1 MKQVNKQEL
10 EQIVKKSFSY
20 ADVCRALEVPPRG
33 TYYTT
38 IKKLIKDLDISHFN
52 KGAWNK
58 GRKIKSA
65 SYQKAPIQ
73 QILIENSPHT
83 NSGKLRARLIKEG
96 LKESKCEICGCTES
110 LELHHINGNHQDNR
124 LENMQILCA
133 NCHRK
138 TDNFRGK
145 GIRAHKAAS
154 EWFISDEE
162 AEQRYQ
168 MKLAKKRE
176 KRRVPEHLRKVT
188 PISPKICPSCGKE
201 FRPSDRKQKYCSP
214 ECYHNKNDNRP
225 NIITLLKAFKEYN
238 NFVKVGKYFGV
249 TDNAVRKWCKLYKL
263 PIHSKE
269 LHKVLESIEIK

>member
-10 EQIVKKSFSY
+10 EQIVKESSSY
-20 ADVCRALEVPPRG
+20 ADVCRALEVLPRG
-33 TYYTT
+33 SNYARV
-38 IKKLIKDLDISHFN
+38 KKLIKDLDISHFN

-73 QILIENSPHT
+73 QVLIENSPHT
-83 NSGKLRARLIKEG
+83 NSGKLRVRLIKEE
-96 LKESKCEICGCTES
+96 LKENKCEICGCTES

-124 LENMQILCA
+124 LENLQILCA

-154 EWFISDEE
+154 DWFISDEE
-162 AEQRYQ
+162 VEKRHQ
-168 MKLAKKRE
+168 MKLE
-176 KRRVPEHLRKVT
+176 KRRIPKHLRKVT
-188 PISPKICPSCGKE
+188 PIPSKICPSCGKE
-201 FRPSDRKQKYCSP
+201 FKPSDRKQEYCSQ

-225 NIITLLKAFKEYN
+225 DIISLLKAFKEYN
-238 NFVKVGKYFGV
+238 NFVKVGTHFGV

-269 LHKVLESIEIK
+269 LQQILKSIEIK

>member
-33 TYYTT
+33 SYYTT

-73 QILIENSPHT
+73 QVLIENSPHT
-83 NSGKLRARLIKEG
+83 NSGKLRVRLIKEG
-96 LKESKCEICGCTES
+96 LKESKCEVCGCTES

-124 LENMQILCA
+124 LENLQILCA

-154 EWFISDEE
+154 DWFISDEE
-162 AEQRYQ
+162 VEKRHQI
-168 MKLAKKRE
+168 KLE

-188 PISPKICPSCGKE
+188 PILPKICPSCGKE
-201 FRPSDRKQKYCSP
+201 FKPSDRKQEYCSP

-225 NIITLLKAFKEYN
+225 DIITLLKAFKEYN
-238 NFVKVGKYFGV
+238 NFVKVGKHFGV

>member
-20 ADVCRALEVPPRG
+20 ADVCRALEISPRG
-33 TYYTT
+33 GNYARV
-38 IKKLIKDLDISHFN
+38 KELIKDLDISHFN
-52 KGAWNK
+52 KGPWNK
-58 GRKIKSA
+58 GRKTKSVP
-65 SYQKAPIQ
+65 YQMVPIQ

-83 NSGKLRARLIKEG
+83 GSSKLRVRLIKEG
-96 LKESKCEICGCTES
+96 LKENKCEICGCTES

-124 LENMQILCA
+124 LENLQILCA

-162 AEQRYQ
+162 AEKRHQI
-168 MKLAKKRE
+168 KLE

-188 PISPKICPSCGKE
+188 PILSKICPSCGKE
-201 FRPSDRKQKYCSP
+201 FKPSDRKQEYCSP
-214 ECYHNKNDNRP
+214 ECYHNRNDNRP
-225 NIITLLKAFKEYN
+225 DIISLLKAFKEYN
-238 NFVKVGKYFGV
+238 SFVKVGVYFGV

-263 PIHSKE
+263 PVHSKE

>member
-10 EQIVKKSFSY
+10 EQIVKKSSSY

-33 TYYTT
+33 SYYATV
-38 IKKLIKDLDISHFN
+38 KKLIKDLDISHFN

-58 GRKIKSA
+58 GKKIKST

-73 QILIENSPHT
+73 QVLIENSPHT
-83 NSGKLRARLIKEG
+83 NSGKLRTRLIKEG
-96 LKESKCEICGCTES
+96 LKENKCEVCGCTES

-124 LENMQILCA
+124 LENLQILCA

-162 AEQRYQ
+162 AEQRHQ
-168 MKLAKKRE
+168 TKLE
-176 KRRVPEHLRKVT
+176 KRRVPKNLRKVT
-188 PISPKICPSCGKE
+188 PILPKICPSCGKE

-225 NIITLLKAFKEYN
+225 DIISLLKAFKEYN
-238 NFVKVGKYFGV
+238 SFVKVGIYFGV
-249 TDNAVRKWCKLYKL
+249 TDNAVRK
-263 PIHSKE
+263 
-269 LHKVLESIEIK
+269 

>member
-124 LENMQILCA
+124 LENLQILCA

-154 EWFISDEE
+154 DWFISDEE
-162 AEQRYQ
+162 VEKRHQI
-168 MKLAKKRE
+168 KLE

-188 PISPKICPSCGKE
+188 PILPKICPSCGKE
-201 FRPSDRKQKYCSP
+201 FKPSDRKQEYCSP

-225 NIITLLKAFKEYN
+225 DIITLLKAFKEYN
-238 NFVKVGKYFGV
+238 NFVKVGKHFGV

>member
-1 MKQVNKQEL
+1 MKKVNKQEL
-10 EQIVKKSFSY
+10 EQIVKKSSSY
-20 ADVCRALEVPPRG
+20 ADVCRALEISPRG
-33 TYYTT
+33 SNYTRV
-38 IKKLIKDLDISHFN
+38 KKLIKDLDISHFN

-65 SYQKAPIQ
+65 SYQKASIQ
-73 QILIENSPHT
+73 QVLIENSSYT
-83 NSGKLRARLIKEG
+83 NSGKLRIRLIKEG
-96 LKESKCEICGCTES
+96 LKENKCEVCGCTES

-124 LENMQILCA
+124 LENLQILCA

-138 TDNFRGK
+138 TDTFRGK

-154 EWFISDEE
+154 DWFISDEE

-168 MKLAKKRE
+168 VKLE
-176 KRRVPEHLRKVT
+176 KRRVSKNLRKVI
-188 PISPKICPSCGKE
+188 PILPKICPSCGKE
-201 FRPSDRKQKYCSP
+201 FQPSNRKQEYCSQ

-225 NIITLLKAFKEYN
+225 DIISLLKAFKEYN
-238 NFVKVGKYFGV
+238 SFVKVGKYFGV

-269 LHKVLESIEIK
+269 LQQILTSIEIK

>member
-10 EQIVKKSFSY
+10 EQIVKNSFSY

-33 TYYTT
+33 SYYTT
-38 IKKLIKDLDISHFN
+38 VKKLIKDLDISHFN

-58 GRKIKSA
+58 GRKIKSV

-73 QILIENSPHT
+73 QVLIENSPHT
-83 NSGKLRARLIKEG
+83 NSSKLRIRLIKEG

-124 LENMQILCA
+124 LENLQILCA

-138 TDNFRGK
+138 TNNFRGK

-162 AEQRYQ
+162 IEQRHQ
-168 MKLAKKRE
+168 MKLE

-188 PISPKICPSCGKE
+188 PILPKICPSCGKE
-201 FRPSDRKQKYCSP
+201 FKPSDRKQEYCSP

-225 NIITLLKAFKEYN
+225 DIITLLKTFKEYN
-238 NFVKVGKYFGV
+238 NFVKVGKHFGV

>member
-10 EQIVKKSFSY
+10 EQIVKESSSY
-20 ADVCRALEVPPRG
+20 ADVCRALEVLPRG
-33 TYYTT
+33 SNYARV
-38 IKKLIKDLDISHFN
+38 KKLIKDLDISHFN

-73 QILIENSPHT
+73 QVLIENSPHT
-83 NSGKLRARLIKEG
+83 NSGKLRVRLIKEG
-96 LKESKCEICGCTES
+96 LKENKCEICGCTES
-110 LELHHINGNHQDNR
+110 LELHHINGNHQNNR
-124 LENMQILCA
+124 LENLQIFCA

-154 EWFISDEE
+154 DWFISDEE
-162 AEQRYQ
+162 VEKRHQI
-168 MKLAKKRE
+168 KLE
-176 KRRVPEHLRKVT
+176 KRRIPKHLRKVT
-188 PISPKICPSCGKE
+188 PIPSKICPSCGKE
-201 FRPSDRKQKYCSP
+201 FKPSDRKQEYCSQ

-225 NIITLLKAFKEYN
+225 DIISLLKAFKEYN
-238 NFVKVGKYFGV
+238 NFVKVGTHFGV

-269 LHKVLESIEIK
+269 LQQILKSIEIK

>member
-10 EQIVKKSFSY
+10 EQIVKESSSY
-20 ADVCRALEVPPRG
+20 ADVCRALEVSPRG
-33 TYYTT
+33 SNYARV
-38 IKKLIKDLDISHFN
+38 KKLIKDLDISHFN

-65 SYQKAPIQ
+65 FYQEAPIQ
-73 QILIENSPHT
+73 QVLIENSPHT
-83 NSGKLRARLIKEG
+83 NSGKLRIRLIKEG
-96 LKESKCEICGCTES
+96 LKENKCEVCGCVES

-124 LENMQILCA
+124 LENLQILCA

-154 EWFISDEE
+154 DWFISDEE
-162 AEQRYQ
+162 AEQRHQ
-168 MKLAKKRE
+168 IKLE
-176 KRRVPEHLRKVT
+176 KRRVPENLRKVT
-188 PISPKICPSCGKE
+188 PILPKICPSCGKE
-201 FRPSDRKQKYCSP
+201 FKPSNRKQEYCSQ

-225 NIITLLKAFKEYN
+225 DIISLLKVFKEYN
-238 NFVKVGKYFGV
+238 SFVKVGMYFGV

>member
-10 EQIVKKSFSY
+10 EQIVKESSSY
-20 ADVCRALEVPPRG
+20 ADVCRALEVSPRG
-33 TYYTT
+33 SNYTRV
-38 IKKLIKDLDISHFN
+38 KKLIKNLDISHFN

-58 GRKIKSA
+58 GRKIKSV

-73 QILIENSPHT
+73 QVLIENSPHT
-83 NSGKLRARLIKEG
+83 NSGKLRVRLIKEG

-124 LENMQILCA
+124 LENLQILCA

-138 TDNFRGK
+138 TNNFRGK
-145 GIRAHKAAS
+145 GIRAHNAAS

-162 AEQRYQ
+162 VEQRHQ
-168 MKLAKKRE
+168 MKLE

-188 PISPKICPSCGKE
+188 PILPKICPSCGKE
-201 FRPSDRKQKYCSP
+201 FKPSDRKQEYCSP

-225 NIITLLKAFKEYN
+225 DIITLLKAFKEYN
-238 NFVKVGKYFGV
+238 NFVKVGKHFGV

>member
-33 TYYTT
+33 SYYTT
-38 IKKLIKDLDISHFN
+38 VKKLIKDLDISHFN

-58 GRKIKSA
+58 GRKIKST

-73 QILIENSPHT
+73 QVLIENSPHT
-83 NSGKLRARLIKEG
+83 NSGKLRARLIKEE
-96 LKESKCEICGCTES
+96 LKENKCEICGCTES

-124 LENMQILCA
+124 LENLQILCA

-138 TDNFRGK
+138 TNNFRGK

-162 AEQRYQ
+162 VEQRHQ
-168 MKLAKKRE
+168 MKLE
-176 KRRVPEHLRKVT
+176 KRRIPEHLRKVT
-188 PISPKICPSCGKE
+188 PILPKICPSCGKE
-201 FRPSDRKQKYCSP
+201 FKPSDRKQEYCSP

-225 NIITLLKAFKEYN
+225 DIITLLKAFKEYN
-238 NFVKVGKYFGV
+238 NFVKVGKHFGV

>member
-20 ADVCRALEVPPRG
+20 ADVCRALEISPRG
-33 TYYTT
+33 GNYARV
-38 IKKLIKDLDISHFN
+38 KELIKDLDISHFN

-73 QILIENSPHT
+73 QVLIENSPHT
-83 NSGKLRARLIKEG
+83 NSSKLRVRLIKEG
-96 LKESKCEICGCTES
+96 LKENKCEICGCTES

-124 LENMQILCA
+124 LENLQILCA

-138 TDNFRGK
+138 TNNFRGK

-162 AEQRYQ
+162 VEQRHQ
-168 MKLAKKRE
+168 MKLE

-201 FRPSDRKQKYCSP
+201 FKPSDRKQEYCSP
-214 ECYHNKNDNRP
+214 ECYHNRNDNRP
-225 NIITLLKAFKEYN
+225 DIISLLKAFKEYN
-238 NFVKVGKYFGV
+238 SFVKVGSYFRV

>member
-33 TYYTT
+33 SYYTT
-38 IKKLIKDLDISHFN
+38 VKKLIKDLDISHFN

-58 GRKIKSA
+58 GRKIKSV

-73 QILIENSPHT
+73 QVLIENSPHT
-83 NSGKLRARLIKEG
+83 NSGKLRIRLIKEG
-96 LKESKCEICGCTES
+96 LKENKCEICGCTES

-124 LENMQILCA
+124 LENLQILCA

-138 TDNFRGK
+138 TNNFRGK
-145 GIRAHKAAS
+145 GIRAHNAAS

-162 AEQRYQ
+162 VEQRHQ
-168 MKLAKKRE
+168 MKLE

-188 PISPKICPSCGKE
+188 PILPKICPSCGKE
-201 FRPSDRKQKYCSP
+201 FKPSNRKQEYCSP

-225 NIITLLKAFKEYN
+225 DIITLLKTFKEYN
-238 NFVKVGKYFGV
+238 NFVKVGKHFGV

>member
-20 ADVCRALEVPPRG
+20 ADVCRALEISPRG
-33 TYYTT
+33 GNYARV
-38 IKKLIKDLDISHFN
+38 KELIKDLDISHFN
-52 KGAWNK
+52 KGPWNK
-58 GRKIKSA
+58 GRKTKSVP
-65 SYQKAPIQ
+65 YQMVPIQ

-83 NSGKLRARLIKEG
+83 GSSKLRIRLIKEG

-124 LENMQILCA
+124 LENLQILCA

-138 TDNFRGK
+138 TNNFRGK

-162 AEQRYQ
+162 VEQRHQ
-168 MKLAKKRE
+168 MKLE
-176 KRRVPEHLRKVT
+176 KRRVPENLRKVT
-188 PISPKICPSCGKE
+188 PILPKICPSCGKE
-201 FRPSDRKQKYCSP
+201 FKPSDRKQKYCSP

-225 NIITLLKAFKEYN
+225 DIISLLKTFKEYN
-238 NFVKVGKYFGV
+238 SFVKVGKHFGV

>member
-10 EQIVKKSFSY
+10 EQIVKESSSY
-20 ADVCRALEVPPRG
+20 ADVCRALEIPPKGSNYDRV
-33 TYYTT
+33 
-38 IKKLIKDLDISHFN
+38 KKLIKDLDISHFN
-52 KGAWNK
+52 KCAWNK

-73 QILIENSPHT
+73 QVLIENSPHT
-83 NSGKLRARLIKEG
+83 NSGKLRVRLIKEG
-96 LKESKCEICGCTES
+96 LKENKCEVCGCTES

-124 LENMQILCA
+124 LENLQILCA

-154 EWFISDEE
+154 DWFISDEE
-162 AEQRYQ
+162 AEQRHQ
-168 MKLAKKRE
+168 VKLE
-176 KRRVPEHLRKVT
+176 KRRVPKNLRKVT
-188 PISPKICPSCGKE
+188 PILPKICPSCGKE
-201 FRPSDRKQKYCSP
+201 FQPSDRKQEYCSP

-225 NIITLLKAFKEYN
+225 DIISLLKAFKECN
-238 NFVKVGKYFGV
+238 SFVKVGIYFGV

>member
-10 EQIVKKSFSY
+10 EQIVKKSSSY

-124 LENMQILCA
+124 LENLQILCA

-138 TDNFRGK
+138 TNNFRGK

-214 ECYHNKNDNRP
+214 ECYHNKNNNRP
-225 NIITLLKAFKEYN
+225 NISTLLKAFKEYN

>member
-10 EQIVKKSFSY
+10 EQIVKKSSSY
-20 ADVCRALEVPPRG
+20 ADVCRALEVSPRG
-33 TYYTT
+33 GNYVRV
-38 IKKLIKDLDISHFN
+38 KKLIKDLDISHFN

-65 SYQKAPIQ
+65 PYQEAPIQ

-83 NSGKLRARLIKEG
+83 NSGKLRVRLIKEG
-96 LKESKCEICGCTES
+96 LKENKCEVCGCAES

-124 LENMQILCA
+124 LENLQILCA

-138 TDNFRGK
+138 TNNFRGK

-154 EWFISDEE
+154 DWFISDEE
-162 AEQRYQ
+162 AEKRHQI
-168 MKLAKKRE
+168 KLE

-188 PISPKICPSCGKE
+188 PIPSKICPSCGKE
-201 FRPSDRKQKYCSP
+201 FKPSDRKQEYCSQ

-225 NIITLLKAFKEYN
+225 DIISLLKAFKEYN
-238 NFVKVGKYFGV
+238 SFVKVGIYFGV

-269 LHKVLESIEIK
+269 LQKILTLIEIK

>member
-10 EQIVKKSFSY
+10 EQIVKKSSSY
-20 ADVCRALEVPPRG
+20 ADVCRALEVSPRG
-33 TYYTT
+33 SNYARV
-38 IKKLIKDLDISHFN
+38 KKLIKDLDISHFN

-58 GRKIKSA
+58 GRKIKSV
-65 SYQKAPIQ
+65 SHQTIPIQ

-83 NSGKLRARLIKEG
+83 NSGKLRIRLIKEG
-96 LKESKCEICGCTES
+96 LKENKCEVCGCTES

-124 LENMQILCA
+124 LENLQILCA

-154 EWFISDEE
+154 DWFISDEE
-162 AEQRYQ
+162 AEQRHQ
-168 MKLAKKRE
+168 IKLE
-176 KRRVPEHLRKVT
+176 KRRVPKNLRKVI
-188 PISPKICPSCGKE
+188 PILPKICPSCGKE
-201 FRPSDRKQKYCSP
+201 FKPSDRKQEYCSQ

-225 NIITLLKAFKEYN
+225 DIISLLKAFKEYN
-238 NFVKVGKYFGV
+238 NFVKVGKHFGV

-269 LHKVLESIEIK
+269 LQQILKSIEIK

>member
-33 TYYTT
+33 SYYTT
-38 IKKLIKDLDISHFN
+38 VKKLIKDLDISHFN

-58 GRKIKSA
+58 GRKIKSV

-124 LENMQILCA
+124 LENLQILCA

-138 TDNFRGK
+138 TNNFRGK

-162 AEQRYQ
+162 VEKRHQI
-168 MKLAKKRE
+168 KLE

-188 PISPKICPSCGKE
+188 PILPKICSSCGKE
-201 FRPSDRKQKYCSP
+201 FKPSDRKQEYCSP
-214 ECYHNKNDNRP
+214 ECYHNKNNNRP
-225 NIITLLKAFKEYN
+225 DIISLLKAFKEYDS
-238 NFVKVGKYFGV
+238 FVKVGKHFGA

-269 LHKVLESIEIK
+269 LYKVLTSIEIK

>member
-10 EQIVKKSFSY
+10 EQIVKESSSY
-20 ADVCRALEVPPRG
+20 ADVCRALEVSPRG
-33 TYYTT
+33 GNYARV
-38 IKKLIKDLDISHFN
+38 KKLIKDLDISHFN
-52 KGAWNK
+52 KGPWNK
-58 GRKIKSA
+58 GRKIKST

-83 NSGKLRARLIKEG
+83 NSGKLRVRLIKEG
-96 LKESKCEICGCTES
+96 LKENKCEVCGCTES

-124 LENMQILCA
+124 LENLQILCA

-138 TDNFRGK
+138 TNNFRGK

-154 EWFISDEE
+154 DWFISDEE
-162 AEQRYQ
+162 AEQRHQ
-168 MKLAKKRE
+168 VKLE
-176 KRRVPEHLRKVT
+176 KRRVPKNLRKVI
-188 PISPKICPSCGKE
+188 PILPKICPSCGKE
-201 FRPSDRKQKYCSP
+201 FQPSDRKQEYCSQ

-225 NIITLLKAFKEYN
+225 DIISLLKAFKEYN
-238 NFVKVGKYFGV
+238 SFVKVGTYFGV

-269 LHKVLESIEIK
+269 LQQMLTSIEIK

>member
-10 EQIVKKSFSY
+10 EQIVKKSSSY
-20 ADVCRALEVPPRG
+20 ADVCRALEVSPWGSNYARV
-33 TYYTT
+33 
-38 IKKLIKDLDISHFN
+38 KKLIKNLDISHFN

-83 NSGKLRARLIKEG
+83 NSGKLRVRLIKEG
-96 LKESKCEICGCTES
+96 LKESKCEVCGCTES

-124 LENMQILCA
+124 LENLQILCA

-162 AEQRYQ
+162 AEQRHQ
-168 MKLAKKRE
+168 TKLE
-176 KRRVPEHLRKVT
+176 KRRVPKNLRKVT
-188 PISPKICPSCGKE
+188 PILPKICPSCGKE
-201 FRPSDRKQKYCSP
+201 FLPSDRKQEYCSQ

-225 NIITLLKAFKEYN
+225 DIISLLRAFKEYN
-238 NFVKVGKYFGV
+238 SFIKVGTHFGV

>member
-10 EQIVKKSFSY
+10 EQIVKESSSY
-20 ADVCRALEVPPRG
+20 ADVCRALEVSPRG
-33 TYYTT
+33 SNYARV
-38 IKKLIKDLDISHFN
+38 KKLIKDLDISHFN

-83 NSGKLRARLIKEG
+83 NSGKLRIRLIKEG
-96 LKESKCEICGCTES
+96 LKENKCEVCGCTES

-124 LENMQILCA
+124 LENLQILCA

-154 EWFISDEE
+154 DWFISDEE
-162 AEQRYQ
+162 AEQRHQ
-168 MKLAKKRE
+168 IKLE
-176 KRRVPEHLRKVT
+176 KRRVPKNLRKVI
-188 PISPKICPSCGKE
+188 PIPSKICPSCGKE
-201 FRPSDRKQKYCSP
+201 FKPSNRKQEYCSQ

-225 NIITLLKAFKEYN
+225 DIISLLKAFKEYN
-238 NFVKVGKYFGV
+238 NFVKVGTYFGV

-269 LHKVLESIEIK
+269 LQQILKLIEIK

>member
-10 EQIVKKSFSY
+10 EQIVKESSSY
-20 ADVCRALEVPPRG
+20 ADVCRALEVSPRG
-33 TYYTT
+33 SNYARV
-38 IKKLIKDLDISHFN
+38 KKLIKDLDISHFN
-52 KGAWNK
+52 KSAWNK

-83 NSGKLRARLIKEG
+83 NSGKLRIRLIKEG
-96 LKESKCEICGCTES
+96 LKENKCEVCGCTES

-124 LENMQILCA
+124 LENLQILCA

-138 TDNFRGK
+138 TDTFRGK

-154 EWFISDEE
+154 DWFISDEE
-162 AEQRYQ
+162 AEQRHQ
-168 MKLAKKRE
+168 VKLE
-176 KRRVPEHLRKVT
+176 KRRVPKNLKKVT
-188 PISPKICPSCGKE
+188 PILPKICPSCGKE
-201 FRPSDRKQKYCSP
+201 FQPSDRKQKYCSP

-225 NIITLLKAFKEYN
+225 DIISLLKAFKEYKS
-238 NFVKVGKYFGV
+238 FVKVGTYFSV

>member
-124 LENMQILCA
+124 LENLQILCA

-138 TDNFRGK
+138 TNNFRGK

>member
-10 EQIVKKSFSY
+10 EQIVKKSTSY
-20 ADVCRALEVPPRG
+20 ADVCRALEVSPRG
-33 TYYTT
+33 SNYTRV
-38 IKKLIKDLDISHFN
+38 KKLIKDLDISHFN

-83 NSGKLRARLIKEG
+83 NSGKLRVRLIKEG
-96 LKESKCEICGCTES
+96 LKENKCEVCGCTES

-124 LENMQILCA
+124 LENLQILCA

-138 TDNFRGK
+138 TNNFRGK
-145 GIRAHKAAS
+145 GIRTHKAAS

-162 AEQRYQ
+162 VEKRHQ
-168 MKLAKKRE
+168 MKLE

-188 PISPKICPSCGKE
+188 PILPKICPSCGKE
-201 FRPSDRKQKYCSP
+201 FKSSDRKQEYCSP

-225 NIITLLKAFKEYN
+225 DIISLLKAFKEYN
-238 NFVKVGKYFGV
+238 SFVKVGVFFGV

>member
-124 LENMQILCA
+124 LENLQILCA

-138 TDNFRGK
+138 TNNFRGK

-225 NIITLLKAFKEYN
+225 DIITLLKAFKEYN

-269 LHKVLESIEIK
+269 LHQILESIEIK

>member
-20 ADVCRALEVPPRG
+20 ADICRALEVSPRG
-33 TYYTT
+33 GNYARV
-38 IKKLIKDLDISHFN
+38 KKLIKDLDISHFN
-52 KGAWNK
+52 KGPWNK
-58 GRKIKSA
+58 GRKTKSVP
-65 SYQKAPIQ
+65 YQMVPIQ

-83 NSGKLRARLIKEG
+83 GSSKLRVRLIKDG
-96 LKESKCEICGCTES
+96 LKENKCEICGCTES

-124 LENMQILCA
+124 LENLQILCA

-168 MKLAKKRE
+168 TKLEKKKR
-176 KRRVPEHLRKVT
+176 KKKST
-188 PISPKICPSCGKE
+188 W
-201 FRPSDRKQKYCSP
+201 
-214 ECYHNKNDNRP
+214 
-225 NIITLLKAFKEYN
+225 AFKKSN
-238 NFVKVGKYFGV
+238 SNF
-249 TDNAVRKWCKLYKL
+249 
-263 PIHSKE
+263 I
-269 LHKVLESIEIK
+269 